1 VVIIDSFTRY
11 VTLHACKDTSGRS
24 AGEALFEHC
33 CTYGVPK
40 EIHTDNG
47 TQYKNSMMS
56 ELASLFNLK
65 HNLSIAY
72 SSQENGIA
80 ERVIKEVNRHLRI
93 LTTGQDKS
101 KQWSKYVPLVQRII
115 NASTHESVGCS
126 PSQLMFG
133 DSVDH
138 TLGLFPNQKDCE
150 ELLQGPVTDDWIK
163 DKIDKQAILFESA
176 RKHQK
181 EINDENIKARLEKAE
196 GKEITSFPI
205 NTYVLVKYPC
215 SAYGR
220 GPPSRL
226 LPFWRGPM
234 LVEEV
239 NGDRYTLRNLV
250 TGKAMDYH
258 IQLLKPFIYDERI
271 TDPLEVAIQDDDG
284 YIVDEILE
292 HRHKKGNKGAYE
304 YRVRWLGYQD
314 TSWEPITM
322 LRKLEKFHDY
332 ARKHRLTRF
341 IPRAYK

>member
-1 VVIIDSFTRY
+1 
-11 VTLHACKDTSGRS
+11 
-24 AGEALFEHC
+24 
-33 CTYGVPK
+33 
-40 EIHTDNG
+40 
-47 TQYKNSMMS
+47 M
-56 ELASLFNLK
+56 
-65 HNLSIAY
+65 
-72 SSQENGIA
+72 
-80 ERVIKEVNRHLRI
+80 
-93 LTTGQDKS
+93 
-101 KQWSKYVPLVQRII
+101 
-115 NASTHESVGCS
+115 
-126 PSQLMFG
+126 
-133 DSVDH
+133 
-138 TLGLFPNQKDCE
+138 GLFPNQKDCE
-150 ELLQGPVTDDWIK
+150 ELLQGSVTDDWIK

-196 GKEITSFPI
+196 GKELTSFPI

-292 HRHKKGNKGAYE
+292 HRHKKGNEGAYE